1 VIILRTFLY
10 TLFIS
15 LFAVA
20 AQAQVK
26 KDTIPAPVNDSMH
39 KPLSNAV
46 KTQTRKD
53 SASLKTQAAK
63 AQSSKDSASLKTQA
77 AKTQSSKDS
86 ASLKPQAA
94 KAQSSKDSIS
104 LKAQAAKTQS
114 SKDAASL
121 QPQAAKTQPSKTPPA
136 AKVPTTTFKPT
147 AVKDTTGPK
156 AKSAKDS
163 AALKAKP
170 VIAKIPDST
179 YLSTGGIRIGLDI
192 SRFALLYFQPYRT
205 DVTVQADVRLGQKI
219 YGAIETGWNRTS
231 HTTDSTYSYKGSGI
245 YSTIGID
252 YDFMKKK
259 ETTEQN
265 MLYGGIRYGIARNS
279 YEIPHYL
286 MTNDYWDATI
296 EGSYPKTTI
305 TAHWIELVFGLRVE
319 AAKNL
324 FLGWGVREKIMI
336 HNNAPDSHPPI
347 VIPGYGSGTKRSQFD
362 MTYTVSYLLPLYKVK
377 VHVPRDQKK

>member
-1 VIILRTFLY
+1 VIIHRTLLY

-26 KDTIPAPVNDSMH
+26 KDTIPAPVKDTIH
-39 KPLSNAV
+39 KALSNA
-46 KTQTRKD
+46 D
-53 SASLKTQAAK
+53 LKTQAAK
-63 AQSSKDSASLKTQA
+63 DSVSLKARSAKDSATLKGKSTTSFKA
-77 AKTQSSKDS
+77 NS
-86 ASLKPQAA
+86 ANDTTGLKVKSA
-94 KAQSSKDSIS
+94 
-104 LKAQAAKTQS
+104 
-114 SKDAASL
+114 KDAATPKAQNANDRNTLKASS
-121 QPQAAKTQPSKTPPA
+121 QA
-136 AKVPTTTFKPT
+136 TTFKANP
-147 AVKDTTGPK
+147 AKDSTSPK
-156 AKSAKDS
+156 ARSAKDS

-170 VIAKIPDST
+170 LPAKIADSI
-179 YLSTGGIRIGLDI
+179 YLSNGGIRIGLDI

-205 DVTVQADVRLGQKI
+205 DITVQADVRLGQKI

-231 HTTDSTYSYKGSGI
+231 HSTDTTYSYKGNGI

-265 MLYGGIRYGIARNS
+265 MLYGGIRYGFARTS
-279 YEIPHYL
+279 YEVSNFI
-286 MTNDYWDATI
+286 MTNDYWNAHIT
-296 EGSYPKTTI
+296 GNYPNTSV

-336 HNNAPDSHPPI
+336 HNGADKSHPPI
-347 VIPGYGSGTKRSQFD
+347 VIPGFGSGTKNSQFD
-362 MTYTVSYLLPLYKVK
+362 MTYTVSYMLPLYKVK
-377 VHVPRDQKK
+377 VHVPRDGKK

>member
-1 VIILRTFLY
+1 MLRTFLY

-26 KDTIPAPVNDSMH
+26 KDTIPPPVKDTTHQPS
-39 KPLSNAV
+39 SNA
-46 KTQTRKD
+46 
-53 SASLKTQAAK
+53 ASKAK
-63 AQSSKDSASLKTQA
+63 A
-77 AKTQSSKDS
+77 
-86 ASLKPQAA
+86 
-94 KAQSSKDSIS
+94 
-104 LKAQAAKTQS
+104 
-114 SKDAASL
+114 
-121 QPQAAKTQPSKTPPA
+121 
-136 AKVPTTTFKPT
+136 TTTFKPI
-147 AVKDTTGPK
+147 AAKDTTGLK

-170 VIAKIPDST
+170 VVAKIADSI
-179 YLSTGGIRIGLDI
+179 YLSNGGVRIGLDI

-205 DVTVQADVRLGQKI
+205 DITVQADVRLGQKI

-231 HTTDSTYSYKGSGI
+231 HSTDSTYTYKGSGI

-265 MLYGGIRYGIARNS
+265 MFYGGIRYGIARNS
-279 YEIPHYL
+279 YEIPSYL
-286 MTNDYWDATI
+286 VRDTYWNVKET
-296 EGSYPKTTI
+296 GSYPKTTV
-305 TAHWIELVFGLRVE
+305 TSHWIELVLGLRVE
-319 AAKNL
+319 AFKNF

-336 HNNAPDSHPPI
+336 SNGAPDSHPPI

-362 MTYTVSYLLPLYKVK
+362 MTYTISYMLPLYKVK
-377 VHVPRDQKK
+377 VHVPVDKKK

>member
-1 VIILRTFLY
+1 MIIHKTLLY

-26 KDTIPAPVNDSMH
+26 QDTIQAPVKDTAQRGV
-39 KPLSNAV
+39 SNA
-46 KTQTRKD
+46 
-53 SASLKTQAAK
+53 ALKTQAAK
-63 AQSSKDSASLKTQA
+63 
-77 AKTQSSKDS
+77 
-86 ASLKPQAA
+86 
-94 KAQSSKDSIS
+94 
-104 LKAQAAKTQS
+104 
-114 SKDAASL
+114 DAAAL
-121 QPQAAKTQPSKTPPA
+121 
-136 AKVPTTTFKPT
+136 
-147 AVKDTTGPK
+147 K

-163 AALKAKP
+163 AALKAQTPKDHAPLKGQSTTAFKP
-170 VIAKIPDST
+170 LPAKDTTGLKAKSAKDSAALKVKPAPGKIQDSI
-179 YLSTGGIRIGLDI
+179 YLSNGGIRIGLDI

-205 DVTVQADVRLGQKI
+205 DVTIQADVRLGQKI

-231 HTTDSTYSYKGSGI
+231 HSTDSTYTYKGSGI

-265 MLYGGIRYGIARNS
+265 MLYGGIRYGFARNT
-279 YEIPHYL
+279 YEIPNFI
-286 MTNDYWDATI
+286 MTNDYWGATI
-296 EGSYPKTTI
+296 KGSYPKTTV

-336 HNNAPDSHPPI
+336 HNGASDSHPPI
-347 VIPGYGSGTKRSQFD
+347 VIPGFGSGSKNSQFD
-362 MTYTVSYLLPLYKVK
+362 MTYTVSYMIPLYKVK
-377 VHVPRDQKK
+377 VHVPRDGKK

>member
-1 VIILRTFLY
+1 MIILRTLLY

-26 KDTIPAPVNDSMH
+26 KDTIPAPVKDSTQ
-39 KPLSNAV
+39 KSPSNAG
-46 KTQTRKD
+46 
-53 SASLKTQAAK
+53 LKIRQA
-63 AQSSKDSASLKTQA
+63 T
-77 AKTQSSKDS
+77 TF
-86 ASLKPQAA
+86 
-94 KAQSSKDSIS
+94 
-104 LKAQAAKTQS
+104 KAQAAK
-114 SKDAASL
+114 
-121 QPQAAKTQPSKTPPA
+121 
-136 AKVPTTTFKPT
+136 
-147 AVKDTTGPK
+147 DTTSPK

-170 VIAKIPDST
+170 APAKIVDST
-179 YLSTGGIRIGLDI
+179 YLSNAGIRIGLDI

-231 HTTDSTYSYKGSGI
+231 HNTDTTYSYKGSGI

-265 MLYGGIRYGIARNS
+265 MLYGGIRYGIARNT
-279 YEIPHYL
+279 YEIPFY
-286 MTNDYWDATI
+286 TIKNDYWDANTK
-296 EGSYPKTTI
+296 GSYPKTTI
-305 TAHWIELVFGLRVE
+305 TSHWIELVFGLRVE

-324 FLGWGVREKIMI
+324 FLGWGVREKIMLSSG
-336 HNNAPDSHPPI
+336 ADDSHPPI

-362 MTYTVSYLLPLYKVK
+362 MTYTVSYMIPLYKVK
-377 VHVPRDQKK
+377 VHVPPDKKK